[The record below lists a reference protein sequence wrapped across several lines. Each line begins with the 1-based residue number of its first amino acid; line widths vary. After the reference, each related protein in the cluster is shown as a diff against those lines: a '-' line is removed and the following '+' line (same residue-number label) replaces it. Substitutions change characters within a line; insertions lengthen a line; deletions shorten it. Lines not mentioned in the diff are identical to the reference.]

1 MVLVVSDLCSLG
13 SSEAGLCASGWF
25 GSLVVVP
32 VLTLVLVLMV
42 LMVLV
47 VLVVSDPCSPG
58 PSEAGF
64 GAGGWIR
71 SVVVVLPAV
80 RRGDTALI
88 IKRE

>member
-13 SSEAGLCASGWF
+13 SSEAGFGASGWF
-25 GSLVVVP
+25 GSVVVVP
-32 VLTLVLVLMV
+32 VVTLVLV

-47 VLVVSDPCSPG
+47 VLVVSDPYSPG

>member
-13 SSEAGLCASGWF
+13 SSEAGFGASGWF

-42 LMVLV
+42 L
-47 VLVVSDPCSPG
+47 VVSDPYSPG
-58 PSEAGF
+58 ASEAGF

>member
-42 LMVLV
+42 LV
-47 VLVVSDPCSPG
+47 VLVVSDPYSPG
-58 PSEAGF
+58 ASEAGF

>member
-13 SSEAGLCASGWF
+13 SSEAGFGASGWF

-32 VLTLVLVLMV
+32 VLTLVLVLV

-47 VLVVSDPCSPG
+47 VSDPYSPG

>member
-42 LMVLV
+42 L
-47 VLVVSDPCSPG
+47 VVSDPYSPG
-58 PSEAGF
+58 ASEAGF